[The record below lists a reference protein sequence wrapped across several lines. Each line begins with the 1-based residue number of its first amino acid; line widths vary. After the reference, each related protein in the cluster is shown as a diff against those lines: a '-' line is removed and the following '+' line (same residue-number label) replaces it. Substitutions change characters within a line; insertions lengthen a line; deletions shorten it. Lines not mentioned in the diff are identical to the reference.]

1 MWTKLKYGI
10 IYDTCNAIF
19 KAFFFF
25 DKLSQQILAS
35 QQNMSFQ
42 LNREISNER
51 IQISFSKELS

>member
-1 MWTKLKYGI
+1 MTPAMQYLKH
-10 IYDTCNAIF
+10 
-19 KAFFFF
+19 FFFF